1 MRPDSSPALQP
12 GAGVEWA
19 QATGLVG
26 FLFSLG
32 PSSLH
37 PFPLPQFLSL
47 KKK

>member
-1 MRPDSSPALQP
+1 MRLDSSPALQL

-19 QATGLVG
+19 QIGLVG

-32 PSSLH
+32 PYSLQ

-47 KKK
+47 KK